1 MGSRVSTGARS
12 ADVRHVATRLRF
24 SATVN
29 AKCEE
34 ATACARYLIAERAGR
49 AGRGALPWCEIRPRA
64 CGQWQ
69 DAATPEHA
77 APSCRRAPSPS
88 APPARSHPT
97 LATDSTR
104 DAHQLT
110 TTLADNY
117 LSDFMSQPQCVSCM
131 VGNQ

>member
-69 DAATPEHA
+69 GAATP
-77 APSCRRAPSPS
+77 STLRRRAPRAATLGATRHCPPLPASPS
-88 APPARSHPT
+88 PQPRCH
-97 LATDSTR
+97 
-104 DAHQLT
+104 
-110 TTLADNY
+110 
-117 LSDFMSQPQCVSCM
+117 PQCTYQYHV
-131 VGNQ
+131 VHIKYGN